1 MLQPLT
7 GEVFHAKTANVS
19 DEARSDVSV
28 RDFWCAGQVAFLDIR
43 VFNPNATRYAHQDI
57 SKTYESN
64 EKEKK
69 RSYNE
74 RVMEVEHGTFTPLV
88 MSATGG
94 MGRECRKFYTRLT
107 EMIAEKRKQPYPL
120 IAAWLKRKI
129 CFSLM
134 RSISLCIRGSRT
146 TKNPSYDTRALL
158 TSISEDAAISEAV
171 SRIN

>member
-7 GEVFHAKTANVS
+7 GESFQSKTANTC

-43 VFNPNATRYAHQDI
+43 VFNPNATRYANQKI

-69 RSYNE
+69 RCYNE
-74 RVMEVEHGTFTPLV
+74 RVLQVEHGSFTPLV
-88 MSATGG
+88 LSATGG
-94 MGRECRKFYTRLT
+94 MGRECRKFYTRLA
-107 EMIAEKRKQPYPL
+107 EMIAEKRKQPYSL

-146 TKNPSYDTRALL
+146 KNPSYQTHALL
-158 TSISEDAAISEAV
+158 TSISEDAATSEAV
-171 SRIN
+171 SRINI